1 VFMRPREI
9 KPWLPSYPQELQK
22 AIEQGA
28 SAEEKLKYP
37 MPAKFNVGTSVV
49 YQNKECGQFVQSVE
63 ARSVGRRVV
72 GRMC

>member
-1 VFMRPREI
+1 MCLADARVSACVTIACHREI

-37 MPAKFNVGTSVV
+37 LPAKFNVGTSVV
-49 YQNKECGQFVQSVE
+49 FQDQDCGQFVQ
-63 ARSVGRRVV
+63 
-72 GRMC
+72 